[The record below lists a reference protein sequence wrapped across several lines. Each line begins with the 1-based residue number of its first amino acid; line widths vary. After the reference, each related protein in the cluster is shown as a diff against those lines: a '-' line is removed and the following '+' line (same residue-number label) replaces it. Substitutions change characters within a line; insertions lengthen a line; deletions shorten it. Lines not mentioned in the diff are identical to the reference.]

1 MNFTE
6 IQDRYDAELKEYEAL
21 LHLKRS
27 VKMTRINRINAATR
41 LLQTEDF
48 LQGVNIYYSCFSAI
62 LSVFSLLTENKSLS
76 IWSTVMTICL
86 AISIVYLNAQK
97 YGNRSQELKTN
108 YIALHGLL
116 FEIEIAESK
125 NEEYKFTELSQKYC
139 KLLQTSENHIRIDYL
154 TQKKESKELCGLDMV
169 EYWIHFVSKWG
180 FRIVIIGFPIM
191 ITMYMMLQGVF
202 DGIFV

>member
-1 MNFTE
+1 MNYKE
-6 IQDRYDAELKEYEAL
+6 LQDRHDAKLKEYEAL

-27 VKMTRINRINAATR
+27 VKMTRVNRIKAATR

-62 LSVFSLLTENKSLS
+62 LSVFSLLTERKELS
-76 IWSTVMTICL
+76 IWSTIMTICL

-116 FEIEIAESK
+116 FDIEYAESK
-125 NEEYKFTELSQKYC
+125 NESNSFPDLYQKYC
-139 KLLQTSENHIRIDYL
+139 KLLQTSENHLRIDYL
-154 TQKKESKELCGLDMV
+154 TQKKEDKELSGIEKI
-169 EYWIHFVSKWG
+169 EYWIFVAIKWL
-180 FRIVIIGFPIM
+180 FRVFIIGFPIFITEIM
-191 ITMYMMLQGVF
+191 IHQGAF
-202 DGIFV
+202 DGIFG

>member
-62 LSVFSLLTENKSLS
+62 LSVFSLLTERKELS
-76 IWSTVMTICL
+76 IWSTIMTICL

-116 FEIEIAESK
+116 FDIEHADSK
-125 NEEYKFTELSQKYC
+125 NESYKFPELYQKYC

-154 TQKKESKELCGLDMV
+154 TQKKDNKELLRVEKV
-169 EYWIHFVSKWG
+169 EYWIYVTIKWI
-180 FRIVIIGFPIM
+180 FRICIVGFPALVTGLM
-191 ITMYMMLQGVF
+191 IYQGAF
-202 DGIFV
+202 EGIFG